1 MQEPLVLVR
10 AEPAGIAPAPE
21 LGVHYKVRASSKYFQ
36 FHHVFYVSG
45 LLYSELPK
53 MATLE
58 SRLTAHSISGL

>member
-21 LGVHYKVRASSKYFQ
+21 LGVHYNVRASSKYFKLN
-36 FHHVFYVSG
+36 HVIYIFG

-58 SRLTAHSISGL
+58 SRLTALSISGV